1 MKTTISIFIKSSASS
16 QLQMLSVALARF
28 RLQGF
33 PPAGQIPDSGD
44 RKGGSEAGIEARK
57 EFRGDSGDKLE
68 GNSKPHHKK
77 DEDIAPEVEKGEQRF
92 LAFRKTEDAFC
103 VTDDKSMEHRRKGDR
118 HRNCNQRKPP
128 YSFGAFRLHL
138 QQGLYTGDQDFDS
151 ECKPAQDLHQQHVFT
166 INRQYA
172 VCVHI
177 NSQAL
182 FQKKSR

>member
-16 QLQMLSVALARF
+16 QLQMLSVALACF

-92 LAFRKTEDAFC
+92 LRS
-103 VTDDKSMEHRRKGDR
+103 V
-118 HRNCNQRKPP
+118 KPRMR
-128 YSFGAFRLHL
+128 F
-138 QQGLYTGDQDFDS
+138 
-151 ECKPAQDLHQQHVFT
+151 V
-166 INRQYA
+166 
-172 VCVHI
+172 
-177 NSQAL
+177 
-182 FQKKSR
+182 